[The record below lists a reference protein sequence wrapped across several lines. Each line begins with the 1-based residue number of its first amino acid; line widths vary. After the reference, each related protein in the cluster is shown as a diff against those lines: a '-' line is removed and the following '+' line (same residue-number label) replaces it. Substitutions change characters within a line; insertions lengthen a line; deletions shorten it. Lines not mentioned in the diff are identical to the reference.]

1 MSEAKIDNANQNEKK
16 EKPFFLK
23 HLFDFIVLVFLIAA
37 TSSFY
42 VIRAVQKAN
51 MNKSDVLTA
60 VVTFGNEELAR
71 YNLTEV
77 TEYREEKIHGKYTD
91 MTLGLKHNAIA
102 VVESGCPG
110 QECVHQHWV
119 SEVNHPIICAYN
131 LIYIEIIGSSWSDVV
146 AG

>member
-1 MSEAKIDNANQNEKK
+1 MSEEKIDNANQNEKK
-16 EKPFFLK
+16 EKPFFLR

-51 MNKSDVLTA
+51 MNKNDVLTA

-77 TEYREEKIHGKYTD
+77 TE
-91 MTLGLKHNAIA
+91 
-102 VVESGCPG
+102 
-110 QECVHQHWV
+110 
-119 SEVNHPIICAYN
+119 
-131 LIYIEIIGSSWSDVV
+131 
-146 AG
+146 